1 MRNFKSIALI
11 TAVVLGASGTAA
23 LARPGGGPT
32 GHPAGSA
39 HSILNSNGPTS
50 PDRDKGLFRAEE
62 RRSEEGAE
70 HNQVGT
76 LRSMPKKA
84 VRIKN
89 AAFGTETPEA
99 FPAHQIQLETTLPGG
114 SIEHC

>member
-70 HNQVGT
+70 HNQVGH
-76 LRSMPKKA
+76 PKKHA
-84 VRIKN
+84 KKGREDKKRS
-89 AAFGTETPEA
+89 FWD
-99 FPAHQIQLETTLPGG
+99 
-114 SIEHC
+114 